1 MRKGATALFLSALTL
16 STFTAIGTGP
26 ASATSEG
33 PGSSASQGVTATTI
47 RIGIPYVDLAAVRQ
61 YGVTL
66 DHGNYPDAYNALI
79 AHLNAHGGVDGRK
92 LVPYLVAV
100 NPVGTA
106 AAATACTQLAQDDNV
121 FVAFAPQQP
130 DCYLS
135 QYGIP
140 TINGTFQDVAVS
152 GGTPNFTMQAPP
164 LAYDPIQLSMFARDG
179 VFKGKT
185 VGIFGGQVTDQRE
198 MQVVE
203 SDLKSL
209 HVKVVQSAVDSAPT
223 GDQSATYQDANII
236 AQRFHSAGVN
246 EVVAVGTGSLVW
258 PEALQAEQ
266 STFNPAWVAT
276 NESTVEGAIVG
287 SSLGSTYLENMIT
300 SSAVL
305 DNYRTW
311 HQAVDQ
317 QCYQIV
323 RKAYPSDK
331 ITLPTNPI
339 AGSDQSFFAIQDACD
354 NLAMFSAIAKAA
366 GKDLTR
372 ASFIK
377 AGYAL
382 RNANLPEAAVPVSF
396 GPGRPYPLGPVYVG
410 RYDAA
415 KKSLVFSSPSG

>member
-1 MRKGATALFLSALTL
+1 MRKGVAALVLSALTL
-16 STFTAIGTGP
+16 ATSIMVGAVP
-26 ASATSEG
+26 ASASSGSSGSTSE
-33 PGSSASQGVTATTI
+33 GVTATTI
-47 RIGIPYVDLAAVRQ
+47 RVGIPYVDLAAVRQ

-66 DHGNYPDAYNALI
+66 DHGDYPDAYNALI

-92 LVPYLVAV
+92 LVPFLVAV

-106 AAATACTQLAQDDNV
+106 AAATACTQLAQDDDV

-164 LAYDPIQLSMFARDG
+164 LAYDPIQLAMFAHDG
-179 VFKGKT
+179 VLRGKT
-185 VGIFGGQVTDQRE
+185 VGIFGGQVTDERE
-198 MQVVE
+198 LQVVQ

-209 HVKVVQSAVDSAPT
+209 HVKVSESAVDSAPT

-236 AQRFHSAGVN
+236 AQRFHAAGVN
-246 EVVAVGTGSLVW
+246 EVIAVGTGSLVW

-266 STFNPAWVAT
+266 STFNPPWIAT
-276 NESTVEGAIVG
+276 NESSVEGAIVG
-287 SSLGSTYLENMIT
+287 SSLSSTYLKNMVT

-311 HQAVDQ
+311 HQAADQ

-331 ITLPTNPI
+331 ITPPTNPI

-354 NLAMFSAIAKAA
+354 NLAMFTAIAKAA

-372 ASFIK
+372 ASFIE
-377 AGYAL
+377 AGYGL

-396 GPGRPYPLGPVYVG
+396 ASGRPYPLGPVYVG
-410 RYDAA
+410 HYDTT
-415 KKSLVFSSPSG
+415 KKSIVFSAASG

>member
-1 MRKGATALFLSALTL
+1 MRKGAAVSFLTALTL
-16 STFTAIGTGP
+16 AMSVMIGAVP
-26 ASATSEG
+26 ASAASGG
-33 PGSSASQGVTATTI
+33 PGPATQGVTATTI

-79 AHLNAHGGVDGRK
+79 ANVNAHGGIDGRK
-92 LVPYLVAV
+92 LVPFLVAV

-106 AAATACTQLAQDDNV
+106 AAATACTQLAEDDKV

-152 GGTPNFTMQAPP
+152 AGTPNFTMQAPP
-164 LAYDPIQLSMFARDG
+164 LAYDPIQLAVFAHSGLFR
-179 VFKGKT
+179 GKT
-185 VGIFGGQVTDQRE
+185 VGIFGGQVTDERE
-198 MQVVE
+198 LQLVQSE
-203 SDLKSL
+203 LKSL
-209 HVKVVQSAVDSAPT
+209 HVKVPESAVDSAPT

-266 STFNPAWVAT
+266 GTFDPPWVAT
-276 NESTVEGAIVG
+276 NESSVEGAIVG
-287 SSLGSTYLENMIT
+287 SSLSSTYLKNMVT

-311 HQAVDQ
+311 HQAADQ

-331 ITLPTNPI
+331 ITPPTNPI
-339 AGSDQSFFAIQDACD
+339 TGSDQSFYAIQDACD
-354 NLAMFSAIAKAA
+354 NLAMFTAIAKAA

-372 ASFIK
+372 ESFIK

-382 RNANLPEAAVPVSF
+382 RNVSLPEAAVPVSF
-396 GPGRPYPLGPVYVG
+396 ASQRPYPLGPVYLG
-410 RYDAA
+410 HFDSS
-415 KKSLVFSSPSG
+415 KNSLVFSAVSG

>member
-1 MRKGATALFLSALTL
+1 MRKGVAALVLSALTL
-16 STFTAIGTGP
+16 TTSTIVSAGSAW
-26 ASATSEG
+26 ASAAGS
-33 PGSSASQGVTATTI
+33 GSSSSQGATATTI

-79 AHLNAHGGVDGRK
+79 AHINAHGGVDGRK
-92 LVPYLVAV
+92 LVPFLVAV

-106 AAATACTQLAQDDNV
+106 AAATACTQLAEDDKV
-121 FVAFAPQQP
+121 FVVLAPQQP

-164 LAYDPIQLSMFARDG
+164 LAYDPTQLAVFSRDG
-179 VFKGKT
+179 VFRGKT
-185 VGIFGGQVTDQRE
+185 VGIFGGQITDQRE
-198 MQVVE
+198 VQVVD

-209 HVKVVQSAVDSAPT
+209 HVKVSLSAVDSAPT
-223 GDQSATYQDANII
+223 GDQSATYQDANTI
-236 AQRFHSAGVN
+236 AQRFHAAGVN

-266 STFNPAWVAT
+266 STFDPSWVAT
-276 NESTVEGAIVG
+276 NESSVEGAIVG
-287 SSLGSTYLENMIT
+287 SSLSPTYLKNMVT
-300 SSAVL
+300 SSGVL

-311 HQAVDQ
+311 HQATDQ

-323 RKAYPSDK
+323 RKAYPTDK
-331 ITLPTNPI
+331 ITPPTNPI

-354 NLAMFSAIAKAA
+354 NLAMFTAIAKAA
-366 GKDLTR
+366 GKDLTQK
-372 ASFIK
+372 SFIK

-382 RNANLPEAAVPVSF
+382 RNTVLPEAAVPVSF
-396 GPGRPYPLGPVYVG
+396 APGRPYPLGPVYLG
-410 RYDAA
+410 HYDTT
-415 KKSLVFSSPSG
+415 KNSIVFSAVSG

>member
-1 MRKGATALFLSALTL
+1 MRRAVGALVLSGVTL
-16 STFTAIGTGP
+16 VTSAVIGVVP
-26 ASATSEG
+26 V
-33 PGSSASQGVTATTI
+33 SASSSTSGGSTDQGVTATTI
-47 RIGIPYVDLAAVRQ
+47 RVGVPYVDLAAVRQ
-61 YGVTL
+61 FGVTL
-66 DHGNYPDAYNALI
+66 NHGNYPDAYEALI
-79 AHLNAHGGVDGRK
+79 AAVNARGGIDGRK

-106 AAATACTQLAQDDNV
+106 AAASACTQLAEDDKI

-164 LAYDPIQLSMFARDG
+164 LAYDPIQLAVFDRDG
-179 VFKGKT
+179 VFRGKT
-185 VGIFGGQVTDQRE
+185 VGIFAGQVTDERE
-198 MQVVE
+198 LQVVQ
-203 SDLKSL
+203 SDLASL
-209 HVKVVQSAVDSAPT
+209 HVKVAQSAVDSAPT

-236 AQRFHSAGVN
+236 AQRFEAAGVD
-246 EVVAVGTGSLVW
+246 EVVAVGTGSLIW

-266 STFNPAWVAT
+266 STYNPSWVAT
-276 NESTVEGAIVG
+276 NESSVEGAIVG
-287 SSLGSTYLENMIT
+287 SSLSATYLKNMVT

-305 DNYRTW
+305 DNYTTW
-311 HQAVDQ
+311 HQAADQ
-317 QCYQIV
+317 QCYRTV
-323 RKAYPSDK
+323 RKAYPSDE
-331 ITLPTNPI
+331 ITPPTDPI
-339 AGSDQSFFAIQDACD
+339 TGSDQSFFAIEDACD
-354 NLAMFSAIAKAA
+354 NLAMFTAIAKAA

-377 AGYAL
+377 AGYGL

-396 GPGRPYPLGPVYVG
+396 ATGRPYPLGPVYVG

-415 KKSLVFSSPSG
+415 KSSIVFSAPSS

>member
-1 MRKGATALFLSALTL
+1 M
-16 STFTAIGTGP
+16 
-26 ASATSEG
+26 
-33 PGSSASQGVTATTI
+33 TATTI

-79 AHLNAHGGVDGRK
+79 AHMNAHGGVDGRK

-164 LAYDPIQLSMFARDG
+164 LAYDPIQLAMFAHEG

-185 VGIFGGQVTDQRE
+185 VGIFGGQVTDERE

-209 HVKVVQSAVDSAPT
+209 HVKVAQSAVDSAPT

-276 NESTVEGAIVG
+276 NESSVEGAIVG
-287 SSLGSTYLENMIT
+287 SSLSSTYLEEHGHVECGARQLPDVA
-300 SSAVL
+300 SGRRPAVL
-305 DNYRTW
+305 SDRAQGIPVRQD
-311 HQAVDQ
+311 HPPDQ
-317 QCYQIV
+317 SHNGIGSVLFCHSGRLRQPGDVHDHRQSCWQ
-323 RKAYPSDK
+323 
-331 ITLPTNPI
+331 
-339 AGSDQSFFAIQDACD
+339 GSDPGKLHQGGVC
-354 NLAMFSAIAKAA
+354 AA
-366 GKDLTR
+366 QC
-372 ASFIK
+372 
-377 AGYAL
+377 
-382 RNANLPEAAVPVSF
+382 E
-396 GPGRPYPLGPVYVG
+396 
-410 RYDAA
+410 
-415 KKSLVFSSPSG
+415 PS